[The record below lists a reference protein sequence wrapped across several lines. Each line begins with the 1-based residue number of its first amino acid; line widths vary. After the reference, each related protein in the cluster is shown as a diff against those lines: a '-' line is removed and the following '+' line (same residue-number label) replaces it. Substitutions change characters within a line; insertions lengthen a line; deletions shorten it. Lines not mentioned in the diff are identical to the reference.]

1 MKKSL
6 LTFVLASSLS
16 VFSQE
21 MVSETFE
28 DTRVV
33 NGHSIETN
41 KEGSMKM
48 IIAHR
53 FGLLNG
59 GLYDLFGLDQ
69 STIRLGLDYGITD
82 KITIGIGRSSF
93 QKTVDGFVK
102 ARLMTQKKEGGSPI
116 SITWFSSTDLN
127 TLKRPNSV
135 KIDYNLRWS
144 FTHQALIAR
153 KFGEGFS
160 LQVMPT
166 FLHRNLVASKEIS
179 NDIFS
184 IGTAGKIRLTQMLS
198 FKAEYYF
205 TLPDQLSDV
214 NTNSLAVGFDIET
227 KHHVFQLHIGNSRG
241 MTEKFF
247 ISETYGEWGEGDIML
262 GFNITRDFQIKGR
275 KYK

>member
-1 MKKSL
+1 MKIYFLSIL
-6 LTFVLASSLS
+6 LTIWVSS
-16 VFSQE
+16 FAQE
-21 MVSETFE
+21 AVSETFE

-33 NGHSIETN
+33 NGHSVETN
-41 KEGSMKM
+41 KEGAMKF

-53 FGLLNG
+53 FGMLNSG
-59 GLYDLFGLDQ
+59 FYNLFGLDQ

-82 KITIGIGRSSF
+82 KITVGLGRSSF
-93 QKTVDGFVK
+93 QKTIDGFVK
-102 ARLMTQKKEGGSPI
+102 ANLISQKTQGGSPI
-116 SITWFSSTDLN
+116 SITWFSSADLN
-127 TLKRPNSV
+127 TLIRPEAS

-144 FTHQALIAR
+144 FAHQVLIAR
-153 KFGEGFS
+153 KIGEDFS

-166 FLHRNLVASKEIS
+166 FLHRNLTPSKNFS

-184 IGTAGKIRLTQMLS
+184 IGTAGRVRLTQMLS
-198 FKAEYYF
+198 FKVEYYF
-205 TLPDQLSDV
+205 NLPNQLPEA

-247 ISETYGEWGEGDIML
+247 ISETYGEWSEGEIML
-262 GFNITRDFQIKGR
+262 GFNITRDFQVKGR